1 MARIIF
7 LSLSLVTL
15 FLIVAGCGNTKI
27 IEPQTSLANQG
38 VMNLMGTGDELQK
51 KGLISFHRRFTR
63 PDEVIID
70 VWGINAKVK
79 APTVPSGTVVILH
92 GTEESKANYLDMGKK
107 LAKRGFDV
115 VLIDLRRH
123 GRSTGKY
130 ITCGAKEKLDVKAV
144 VDTLITEKKIIA
156 KPLYVFGV
164 TFGGATGIQY
174 AAIEPRVCGV
184 VAIAPWKDTRSKAAR
199 DLGMLSSP
207 QDINKA
213 LDEIGKIAGFDPHS
227 TSAVADAAKL
237 TCPVYLIHGALDFSV
252 PVSDSEAIFL
262 ALNGPRKLKIVVP
275 AVDQTAII
283 LRGVSAW
290 EADLVENLAK
300 GNVEMTTKQQDAEKT
315 KAKPGPAEV
324 NPAPPPKAAPIAPP
338 KKPAPKKISSIKS

>member
-1 MARIIF
+1 MFDVSHMGEFEVRGADAEKF
-7 LSLSLVTL
+7 LNKMTTNNVAQLEPGNIQYSAMLYDDGGVVDDLLVYRFDDHFMTVVNASNL
-15 FLIVAGCGNTKI
+15 QKDYDWLAEHISGDVQLKNVSDETALLAIQGPNALKIVAN
-27 IEPQTSLANQG
+27 LA
-38 VMNLMGTGDELQK
+38 
-51 KGLISFHRRFTR
+51 
-63 PDEVIID
+63 D
-70 VWGINAKVK
+70 V
-79 APTVPSGTVVILH
+79 P
-92 GTEESKANYLDMGKK
+92 
-107 LAKRGFDV
+107 
-115 VLIDLRRH
+115 
-123 GRSTGKY
+123 
-130 ITCGAKEKLDVKAV
+130 
-144 VDTLITEKKIIA
+144 VDDIA
-156 KPLYVFGV
+156 YYNFRL
-164 TFGGATGIQY
+164 
-174 AAIEPRVCGV
+174 
-184 VAIAPWKDTRSKAAR
+184 
-199 DLGMLSSP
+199 
-207 QDINKA
+207 
-213 LDEIGKIAGFDPHS
+213 GKIAGFDPHS